1 MGIQKKW
8 GPNKFWVQ
16 QNFLVQQNLGPKYI
30 KFTKIL
36 GQEKFSAKNIL
47 VPKNFWLD
55 LSYLTNLN
63 LAWPVIT
70 WFAGPNVT

>member
-55 LSYLTNLN
+55 LYNLTNLN
-63 LAWPVIT
+63 LAWPVQLDLT
-70 WFAGPNVT
+70 CPNIS